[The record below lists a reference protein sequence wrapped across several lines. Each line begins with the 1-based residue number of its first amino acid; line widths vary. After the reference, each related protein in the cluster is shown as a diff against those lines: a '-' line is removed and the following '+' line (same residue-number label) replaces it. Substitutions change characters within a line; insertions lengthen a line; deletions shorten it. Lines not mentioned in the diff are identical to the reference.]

1 MTVLSSKI
9 FNQYFLRFNSVSLAD
24 LASSNDADEDSRRT
38 LLYMMATLRRD
49 TREEKLENGVR
60 LEDAVYNAYKIC
72 YRLNI
77 SPYSLKTIHGDHG
90 NAASVSLMDNITK
103 NIAQPWKTSFLNKH
117 LHATSLNINHT
128 KDIYL
133 SLLRAHTQHEVL
145 HKLIRA
151 PFNQYGEVFTVAV
164 SNVLELD
171 LDARSEWKQ
180 FSNIIV
186 NSKFIQVD
194 WKKKFF
200 AFKDVFSKDDTK
212 QELKQELKTLTGSI
226 LSGKH
231 IKPTQI
237 KPWKHLV
244 PTQ

>member
-1 MTVLSSKI
+1 MAILSSQV
-9 FNQYFLRFNSVSLAD
+9 FDQYFSRFNRIAQAD
-24 LASSNDADEDSRRT
+24 LGSSNNADEDSRRT

-77 SPYSLKTIHGDHG
+77 SPHSLKTTHGDLD
-90 NAASVSLMDNITK
+90 NAAALCMINNITK
-103 NIAQPWKTSFLNKH
+103 NICDPWKTSFLCKH
-117 LHATSLNINHT
+117 RHAISLNINHT
-128 KDIYL
+128 KNLYT

-145 HKLIRA
+145 HNLIRA

-212 QELKQELKTLTGSI
+212 QELKQELANLTECI
-226 LSGKH
+226 LSGKNLRF
-231 IKPTQI
+231 TQI